1 MRILKKKEKEKIIQ
15 ERKGTFVHLFRK
27 KGIYLLTCRFSP
39 HHAPLPLL
47 LFARQNLAMSS
58 IAQLETNIVYIF
70 DINTHFLSLFERF
83 LNDNINLNPRGK

>member
-1 MRILKKKEKEKIIQ
+1 MRILKKKKKKKLSKREK
-15 ERKGTFVHLFRK
+15 VLLFIYLEK